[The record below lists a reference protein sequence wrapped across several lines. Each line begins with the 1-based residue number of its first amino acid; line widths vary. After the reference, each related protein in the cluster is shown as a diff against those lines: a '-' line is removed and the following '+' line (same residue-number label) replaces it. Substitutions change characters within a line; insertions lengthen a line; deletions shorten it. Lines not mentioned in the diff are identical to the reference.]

1 MAQQIINN
9 GTVAGDGTGEIL
21 FTAFEK
27 VNDNFAELY
36 DKKFGVWNYQ
46 HDGGSQAITSSVWT
60 PVENDGLGANTITTF
75 ALTGVDIYNLTSQR
89 FDYND
94 LTLADSIE
102 YRFDGNVTTTSVN
115 QVVVVRLVISF
126 GILNIPLTFI
136 YNTFKTVGTYPL
148 FGSLRSPLL
157 TEAVRTNPSRIEIFS
172 DDALTLDLNGYNI
185 QVTKQN
191 MGT

>member
-27 VNDNFAELY
+27 VNDNFTELY

-75 ALTGVDIYNLTSQR
+75 ALSGVDIYDLMSQR
-89 FDYND
+89 FDYTD

-102 YRFDGNVTTTSVN
+102 YRVDGDITTTSAY
-115 QVVVVRLVISF
+115 QVVQLRVVISF
-126 GILNIPLTFI
+126 GDLNIPLNLY
-136 YNTFKTVGTYPL
+136 YNTFKAAGTYPV
-148 FGSLRSPLL
+148 FATLRSPLL
-157 TEAVRTNPSRIEIFS
+157 TESVRTNPARIEIFT
-172 DDALTLDLNGYNI
+172 DAGATLDLKGYNI

>member
-1 MAQQIINN
+1 MARQEIGL
-9 GTVAGDGTGEIL
+9 GTTANDGTGDDLRTGGDKI
-21 FTAFEK
+21 
-27 VNDNFAELY
+27 NDNFIELY

-46 HDGGSQAITSSVWT
+46 HGGGSQSVISSTWI

-75 ALTGVDIYNLTSQR
+75 ALTGVDIYDLMSQR

-115 QVVVVRLVISF
+115 QVVAVRLVLSY
-126 GILNIPLTFI
+126 GVLNIPLTFI
-136 YNTFKTVGTYPL
+136 YNTFKSTGTYPL

-157 TEAVRTNPSRIEIFS
+157 TEAVRTNPARMEIYS

>member
-1 MAQQIINN
+1 MARQEIGL
-9 GTVAGDGTGEIL
+9 GTTANDGTGDDLRTGGDKI
-21 FTAFEK
+21 
-27 VNDNFAELY
+27 NDNFIELY

-75 ALTGVDIYNLTSQR
+75 ALTGVDIYDITSQQ
-89 FDYND
+89 FDYTD
-94 LTLADSIE
+94 LTLADTID
-102 YRFDGNVTTTSVN
+102 YRFDANITTSSVN
-115 QVVVVRLVISF
+115 QVIAVRLVISY
-126 GILNIPLTFI
+126 GSLNIPLTFI
-136 YNTFKTVGTYPL
+136 YNTFKSVGTYPL
-148 FGSLRSPLL
+148 FGSLRSPIL
-157 TEAVRTNPSRIEIFS
+157 TELVRTNPARIEIYS

>member
-1 MAQQIINN
+1 MGKQVINN
-9 GTVAGDGTGEIL
+9 GTVAGDGTGEIIYD
-21 FTAFEK
+21 AFQKCKE
-27 VNDNFAELY
+27 NFDELY
-36 DKKFGVWNYQ
+36 DKKYGVWNLA
-46 HDGGSQAITSSVWT
+46 HGGGSQAITSSVWT

-75 ALTGVDIYNLTSQR
+75 ALTGVDIYDLMSQR

-115 QVVVVRLVISF
+115 QVVAVRLVISY
-126 GILNIPLTFI
+126 GSLNIPLTFI
-136 YNTFKTVGTYPL
+136 YNTFKSVGTYPL

-157 TEAVRTNPSRIEIFS
+157 TESVRTNPARMEIYS
-172 DDALTLDLNGYNI
+172 DDALTLDLKGYNI
-185 QVTKQN
+185 QVNKQN